1 MDALSPASVLVGSH
15 QFERVVAFGQQDEG
29 GLVNALGQ
37 IVPLGVDRAEPVGI
51 GDFVGMQIVEGR
63 ELYLD
68 VDSIMTDVK
77 LLAVYAYDLSDAVD
91 GD

>member
-1 MDALSPASVLVGSH
+1 MDALSPAAVLVGSH

-29 GLVNALGQ
+29 SLVNALWQ
-37 IVPLGVDRAEPVGI
+37 IVPLGIDGAEPIGI
-51 GDFVGMQIVEGR
+51 GNLVGMQIVEGG

-68 VDSIMTDVK
+68 VDRIMTDVK
-77 LLAVYAYDLSDAVD
+77 LLAVHAYNPTDAVD